1 MVTPPP
7 NRWIFGYGS
16 LIWNPAIEY
25 QSRQPAEI
33 VGWSR
38 RFWQGSTDHRG
49 VPGAPGRVVTLIP
62 KSQARCLGMAYE
74 LDAQQSESVFGQ
86 LDERETQGYRRQRV
100 EMLTEDRRTILGLVY
115 IATRDNPYY
124 LGRASVSEM
133 SLQICSAAGPSGS
146 NVEYVCRLA
155 ETLRA
160 MGALDHHVFEI
171 EARVRQHLAQMQ
183 QD

>member
-1 MVTPPP
+1 
-7 NRWIFGYGS
+7 
-16 LIWNPAIEY
+16 
-25 QSRQPAEI
+25 
-33 VGWSR
+33 
-38 RFWQGSTDHRG
+38 
-49 VPGAPGRVVTLIP
+49 
-62 KSQARCLGMAYE
+62 MAYE

-100 EMLTEDRRTILGLVY
+100 EMLTGDRRTILGLVY